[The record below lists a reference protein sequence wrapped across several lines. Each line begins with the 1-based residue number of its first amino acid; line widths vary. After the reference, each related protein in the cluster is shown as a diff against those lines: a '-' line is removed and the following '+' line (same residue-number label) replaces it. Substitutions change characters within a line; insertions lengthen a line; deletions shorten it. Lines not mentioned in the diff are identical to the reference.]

1 MRHDCRGRA
10 HHRKTWAVG
19 RRRTTASNAVA
30 NSSQL
35 CRMSSKPLNLAS
47 QDISDAALRLNHLR
61 RARVPFQL
69 AAEAKNLHVD
79 TAIENVFVHASRLQE
94 MLSAQRT
101 LGSVQERDKQCIF
114 PLRQGDRGA
123 VRVGKT
129 SRTAA
134 KLPAKKPI
142 AASLGVAGRCCDAWT
157 ESAPQMLQTERGVGY
172 IFACQVERF

>member
-1 MRHDCRGRA
+1 
-10 HHRKTWAVG
+10 
-19 RRRTTASNAVA
+19 
-30 NSSQL
+30 
-35 CRMSSKPLNLAS
+35 MSSKPLNLAS
-47 QDISDAALRLNHLR
+47 KDISDAALRLKHLR

-101 LGSVQERDKQCIF
+101 LGSVQEGNKQCIF

-142 AASLGVAGRCCDAWT
+142 AASLGVAGRGDAL
-157 ESAPQMLQTERGVGY
+157 SVQASQHRANPRNSLGRF
-172 IFACQVERF
+172 FACSGAEGALVSHNGCGHG